1 MNPGKGEMRQPC
13 CDSEV
18 FVVLFSFIGEP
29 RILGSRVSW
38 GAAHP
43 GEPRILGSCASPV
56 TFFCK
61 QIDQKQ
67 YYRVN
72 SGSGHSDR
80 GSSGRGEDPRHR
92 PTANAFAGDVRSSTQ
107 AMLFVNIHKSVRFS
121 GRFFVS

>member
-1 MNPGKGEMRQPC
+1 MNPGKGEMRQPY

-29 RILGSRVSW
+29 RILGSRASW

-43 GEPRILGSCASPV
+43 GELRIPSDL
-56 TFFCK
+56 FCK
-61 QIDQKQ
+61 QINQKQ

-72 SGSGHSDR
+72 SGSGHSDH

-92 PTANAFAGDVRSSTQ
+92 PTANAFDGDVRSSTQ
-107 AMLFVNIHKSVRFS
+107 AMLFVNMHKSVRFS
-121 GRFFVS
+121 GRFFVF